1 MSNYPLLFEPIT
13 LNRLELRNRIVVPAM
28 HLNYTPGGKVS
39 DQLVAF
45 YRERAAGGAG
55 LMIVGGCVI
64 NEKAGGPIFVSIK
77 DDEDIPGLKRLA
89 DAAHEHGAAMGAQL
103 YMAGAYSHG
112 MLIGGQAVSSSPH
125 TSRFTKEECRALSRE
140 EIAAVQDD
148 FAAAARRAKEAGLDM
163 VEILGSAGYLICQ
176 FLSPKINQRTDEYGG
191 SLENRMRFG
200 LEVIAKVRAAVGDE
214 FCVGIRIA
222 GNDFV
227 PGSHTNEEAA
237 IFAKACEAAGVD
249 MINVTGGW
257 HETRVPQITQE
268 LPPGGFS
275 YLARGVKWA
284 VDSVPVA
291 ASNRIHSPQLAE
303 AILARGDADLVCMG
317 RPMLA
322 DSELPRKARAGQ
334 TQLIRRCVAC
344 NQGCF
349 DAIAQM
355 KPVGCLVNPRAG
367 REAKDPGPQ
376 PAAAPKKVVVIGGG
390 PGGCQAAI
398 TAASRGHRVTLMEK
412 ADRLGG
418 QIAWWNG
425 PLMKSDFGSIPAWQ
439 GASLEELGVEVL
451 LNTEATAEAVAAL
464 KPDAVILATGAR
476 PTRPPIPGADS
487 PQVHTAWDIIQG
499 KAPCRGRVV
508 IIGGGA
514 VGLETALYVARQGAL
529 TPEQTYFIELFGAE
543 TPEVVG
549 RLIAQGSHPVTVLEA
564 LPKIG
569 AGIGRS
575 TRWIVFGL
583 LKRFNVT
590 VHTKVQ
596 VQAIEGGAVKAVI
609 NGGEQELAAD
619 TVILATGA
627 APAGEL
633 AGALKGQGLSVEVIG
648 DAAGGAD
655 ALAAIKEG
663 YRAGASL

>member
-89 DAAHEHGAAMGAQL
+89 EAAHGHGAAVGVQL

-125 TSRFTKEECRALSRE
+125 TSRYTKEECRALSRE

-148 FAAAARRAKEAGLDM
+148 FAAAARRAREAGLDM

-200 LEVIAKVRAAVGDE
+200 LEVIAKVRAAVGDD

-227 PGSHTNEEAA
+227 PGSHTNQEAA

-275 YLARGVKWA
+275 YLARGVKRA

-303 AILARGDADLVCMG
+303 AILARGDADLICMG

-322 DSELPRKARAGQ
+322 DPELPRKARAGRSR
-334 TQLIRRCVAC
+334 LIRRCVAC

-349 DAIAQM
+349 DAVAQM

-376 PAAAPKKVVVIGGG
+376 PAAAPQKVVVIGGG

-412 ADRLGG
+412 AERLGG
-418 QIAWWNG
+418 QLAWWSG
-425 PLMKSDFGSIPAWQ
+425 PLMKNDFSSIPAWQ
-439 GASLEELGVEVL
+439 EAALEELGVEVL
-451 LNTEATAEAVAAL
+451 LNTEATAGAVAGL

-499 KAPCRGRVV
+499 KTLCRGRVV

-529 TPEQTYFIELFGAE
+529 TPEQTYFMELFGAE
-543 TPEVVG
+543 TPEVVS

-583 LKRFNVT
+583 LKRFKVT

-596 VQAIEGGAVKAVI
+596 VRAIEEGAVRAVI
-609 NGGEQELAAD
+609 DGEERELAAD

-663 YRAGASL
+663 YRVGASL